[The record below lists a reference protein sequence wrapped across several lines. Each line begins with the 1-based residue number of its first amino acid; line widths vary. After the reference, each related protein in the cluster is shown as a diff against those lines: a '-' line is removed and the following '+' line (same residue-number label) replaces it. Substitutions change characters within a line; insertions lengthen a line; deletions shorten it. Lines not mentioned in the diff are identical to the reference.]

1 MTQLILASASPRRR
15 QLLHLLGM
23 DFSVRPADID
33 EIMDFSLPPEAAVAK
48 LSARK
53 AAAALRAPGE
63 VILAADTVVVLDRK
77 VLGKPQSRNEA
88 REMLRALSGGE
99 HLVMTGVT
107 VTSDRGT
114 ETGTEITAVQFRELE
129 DWEIEDYLAT
139 GEPMDKAGA
148 YGIQGGGAVFVTGI
162 AGDFYNV
169 MGLPVCRVYGMLRRL
184 APELWE
190 DRA

>member
-33 EIMDFSLPPEAAVAK
+33 EKMDFSLPPEAAVAK

-53 AAAALRAPGE
+53 AAAALRALGE

-107 VTSDRGT
+107 VASDRGT

-129 DWEIEDYLAT
+129 DWEIEEYLAT

>member
-63 VILAADTVVVLDRK
+63 VILAADTVVVQDRK

-107 VTSDRGT
+107 VASDRGT
-114 ETGTEITAVQFRELE
+114 ETGTEITAVQFRERE